1 MKVRRCIEDPRP
13 PARRRVAVAALS
25 LGLLGPPGLA
35 LGGASAAGTGTNAA
49 VPSAAVKCKQPIT
62 LRSEGK
68 ASGVVCPE
76 QLGARGLT
84 VIDLGDTWVPY
95 ALAGAAISAG
105 QAPPAY
111 HDTFV
116 ELAAEKFVPG
126 SVTAEDGALEFFGV
140 PPNFHVVLKRMDDEQ
155 RHRCHDGVADE
166 SLASVTRTL
175 HRANRDRLAAEQK
188 RLARDRG
195 LVQAALRRR
204 KLPSTDA
211 LAAASPAHAK
221 LLAGIAAAEQQA
233 QALTAVQDHLV
244 CEGLLPG
251 GGASRGQFDVKTGQA
266 LRAYQLRHWIVG
278 HGELDGETVA
288 ALRED
293 SRELELRLAL
303 RVLRERVSD
312 AAGIIEDGSARAE
325 WGTVLG
331 RQLDGPAL
339 RYQGSHPPLA
349 NGAPDRISA
358 ATEATAKALGWRDH
372 LTVRSWLHDHLDAAN
387 GPRFAVALPPVP
399 TYHRE
404 GMTLRAEIDR
414 GEVSYDVPRRRGAS
428 RAGPKA
434 ERRPVLIVY
443 AKYGDTETALVRWP
457 TTIGGWQDEKLAN
470 GAVVRRYK
478 PSDTGPRLWRDLVVA
493 PVWYPPRGTPDSEL
507 LRPRSG
513 KWELKEDLLGPS
525 YRSAYGLA
533 MLIHHLVVAKDGSL
547 YDRAIRTHGSA
558 NYPSITRGDSH
569 GCHRIYNHHILGL
582 ASFLLRHH
590 TYTVKGPLTEP
601 YARKLRHGRDRFVAR
616 RTDRGFY
623 YELTPPVPVE
633 VLEGVIVGKRKT
645 PVKAPQYGMR

>member
-1 MKVRRCIEDPRP
+1 M
-13 PARRRVAVAALS
+13 AALS
-25 LGLLGPPGLA
+25 IVLLGLPAVA
-35 LGGASAAGTGTNAA
+35 LGGPGVAGTKGAPGAA
-49 VPSAAVKCKQPIT
+49 TVKCKQPIT

-68 ASGVVCPE
+68 ASGTVCAD
-76 QLGARGLT
+76 QLRARGLT
-84 VIDLGDTWVPY
+84 VIELGDMWVPY

-140 PPNFHVVLKRMDDEQ
+140 PPNFHVVLARMDDEQ
-155 RHRCHDGVADE
+155 RHRCHDGVVDD
-166 SLASVTRTL
+166 SLTSVTRTL
-175 HRANRDRLAAEQK
+175 HRANRDRLASERK
-188 RLARDRG
+188 RVARDRG

-204 KLPSTDA
+204 RLPSTDA

-233 QALTAVQDHLV
+233 TALTAVQDHLA
-244 CEGLLPG
+244 CEGLLPAG
-251 GGASRGQFDVKTGQA
+251 VARGQFDVMTGQA

-278 HGELDGETVA
+278 HGELDGETIA

-293 SRELELRLAL
+293 SRELEFRLAL
-303 RVLRERVSD
+303 RVLRQRVAD

-331 RQLDGPAL
+331 RHLDGPAL
-339 RYQGSHPPLA
+339 RYQGSHPPLV

-358 ATEATAKALGWRDH
+358 ATEAAAKALGWRDYQA
-372 LTVRSWLHDHLDAAN
+372 VRGWLREHLDVAN
-387 GPRFAVALPPVP
+387 GLRFAVALPPAP
-399 TYHRE
+399 AYHRE

-414 GEVSYDVPRRRGAS
+414 GEVSYDVPRQRGAS

-507 LRPRSG
+507 VRPRNG
-513 KWELKEDLLGPS
+513 KWELKEDLFGPG

-533 MLIHHLVVAKDGSL
+533 MLIHHLVVPKDGSL

-558 NYPSITRGDSH
+558 HYQSITRGDSH

-582 ASFLLRHH
+582 SSFLLRHH
-590 TYTVKGPLTEP
+590 TYTVKGPLAEP
-601 YARKLRHGRDRFVAR
+601 YGRKLRHNRERFVAR
-616 RTDRGFY
+616 RTERGFY